1 MNTPKFRAFFSYVL
15 LCLTLFSCEL
25 RSEPPLNMVPAA
37 TSTQFPIVKATLT
50 PTQFVTPTF
59 PPSPPTLAFEI
70 QDQLYDALQTNGG
83 CELPCFLGV
92 QPGKTSIQGAF
103 DIFEPYKRGSIL
115 PFTFWGMP
123 PIDGYSIF
131 VDTSKDTTLDFSLDL
146 MASSGIVQGV
156 IVGFHAP
163 VRYDVDKNRRE
174 DLTDRHLER
183 YGILD
188 LFRHHGIPDEIYIT
202 PPHTQDTIAAYGI
215 DVIYNHSQIMGMYS
229 GIAKLDKN
237 GIYELCPSIGDGQ
250 VGGFMLIVAAP
261 SIDDMPYFFLS
272 TKVKNFSSSTL
283 DAYRESQKLDT
294 QGIYNLFMKENKRCF
309 YEDQFFVE

>member
-1 MNTPKFRAFFSYVL
+1 MI
-15 LCLTLFSCEL
+15 LTATHIQFPILQ
-25 RSEPPLNMVPAA
+25 A
-37 TSTQFPIVKATLT
+37 TST
-50 PTQFVTPTF
+50 F
-59 PPSPPTLAFEI
+59 PPPPPTLALEL
-70 QDQLYDALQTNGG
+70 QDQLYTMLQTNGG
-83 CELPCFLGV
+83 CELPCFLGIR
-92 QPGKTSIQGAF
+92 PGSTTVSGTKAILETYDFRHEISRYIVAENNNAEWYAAN
-103 DIFEPYKRGSIL
+103 IF
-115 PFTFWGMP
+115 
-123 PIDGYSIF
+123 
-131 VDTSKDTTLDFSLDL
+131 TSKDVYLDFHVDVLV
-146 MASSGIVQGV
+146 ANNIVQGL
-156 IVGFHAP
+156 IVGFNAP
-163 VRYDVDKNRRE
+163 EKMDRLGRE

-183 YGILD
+183 YGILE
-188 LFRHHGIPDEIYIT
+188 LFRRHGIPDDIYIT

-237 GIYELCPSIGDGQ
+237 GTYELCPSIGDGQ